1 MAERYLVAGSLR
13 LDTVDE
19 RVLRD
24 AAPLR
29 IGGKAFILLRALM
42 EDAQTLVTKDALFD
56 RVWNGLAVSESVLT
70 TAIKELR
77 QALGD
82 DARQPRI
89 IETVHRRGYRFLLP
103 VEAMASLEPMDVV
116 DVVAPPSPPPAAP
129 PPVPK
134 REAEAAAA
142 GKPWFLS
149 WAALIALAASALAL
163 LAAIAVSRDPGLNIV
178 APLAHPKSIAVL
190 PFRDLS
196 PAPNQTWFASGLT
209 EEVLSRLVRT
219 PDLRVASSVSG
230 QQLRTSSGSIT
241 DAAER
246 LGVAHILD
254 GSVRRAD
261 GRVRVTAQL
270 VRTSDGLQ
278 LWSQSYDRPAREIIS
293 IQEDIAFRI
302 ASALKTVMEP
312 ARLRAMVA
320 TGTSSVEAYEAYL
333 QGVAADQRSNDTGGR
348 SHAEAAAAAYQLAR
362 TLDPDF
368 AEAHWRSAQT
378 WFGQTTRINGSVN
391 GEGKPEAL
399 RLAEFLARVDRAI
412 ATSQDDIQSLRY
424 QSAKAAAQFELARA
438 LELMLRYIRARP
450 RDIDAWEEVA
460 ERAAHA
466 GRRDWMADAAQ
477 QIHALSLE
485 AGSPRSRAITLSVMA
500 LRLDMATDQAR
511 KQISL
516 RPNSAMIHYQAHRA
530 LIWSGKNEEARR
542 SLDVIEASELP
553 PMTKLLARLRQT
565 CAEDRRKDALAIYDR
580 IRATSTHTSDL
591 WLGAQTIGDNAAAK
605 MILDP
610 LDRPGQLTTLVQF
623 TINPSFDRRLY
634 PQLDAALAK
643 GGVKPVRVVRIPAT
657 CPTRPAAS

>member
-1 MAERYLVAGSLR
+1 MAERYLVAGSIR

-19 RVLRD
+19 RVSQD
-24 AAPLR
+24 AVPLR
-29 IGGKAFILLRALM
+29 VGGKAFILLRTLM

-56 RVWNGLAVSESVLT
+56 RVWNGLAVSDSVLT
-70 TAIKELR
+70 TAVKELR

-82 DARQPRI
+82 SARQPRL

-103 VEAMASLEPMDVV
+103 VEATDSLEPIDKVEASNAPV
-116 DVVAPPSPPPAAP
+116 SKQEPNVAASG
-129 PPVPK
+129 K
-134 REAEAAAA
+134 RLA
-142 GKPWFLS
+142 LS
-149 WAALIALAASALAL
+149 RTALIGILAAALAL
-163 LAAIAVSRDPGLNIV
+163 LAVFVISRDLGVTIV
-178 APLAHPKSIAVL
+178 APHAHPKSIAVL

-196 PAPNQTWFASGLT
+196 PTPGEAWFASGLT
-209 EEVLSRLVRT
+209 EEVLSRLGRT
-219 PDLRVASSVSG
+219 PDLRVAAGVSG
-230 QQLRTSSGSIT
+230 QQLRASSGSIT
-241 DAAER
+241 DEARR

-270 VRTSDGLQ
+270 VRTADGVQ
-278 LWSQSYDRPAREIIS
+278 LWSQSYDRPSREIIT

-320 TGTSSVEAYEAYL
+320 TGASSVEAYEAYL
-333 QGVAADQRSNDTGGR
+333 QGVAQDQRSNDTGSR

-399 RLAEFLARVDRAI
+399 RLAEFLTRVDRAI
-412 ATSQDDIQSLRY
+412 ATSKDDIQSLRY

-466 GRRDWMADAAQ
+466 GRRDWMAHAAQ
-477 QIHALSLE
+477 RIHALSLE

-500 LRLDMATDQAR
+500 LRLDNAAEQAR

-530 LIWSGKNEEARR
+530 FVWSGKNEEARR
-542 SLDVIEASELP
+542 SLEVIEASELP
-553 PMTKLLARLRQT
+553 PTTKLLARLRQA
-565 CAEDRRKDALAIYDR
+565 CVEGRRNDALAVYAR
-580 IRATSTHTSDL
+580 LRTTSKHTSDL
-591 WLGAQTIGDNAAAK
+591 WLGAQTIGDDAAAK
-605 MILDP
+605 LILDP

-634 PQLDAALAK
+634 PRLDAALAK
-643 GGVKPVRVVRIPAT
+643 GGVKPVRVIRIPAA
-657 CPTRPAAS
+657 CPGGPTAS

>member
-19 RVLRD
+19 RVLLD
-24 AAPLR
+24 AVPLR
-29 IGGKAFILLRALM
+29 IGGKAFILLRILM
-42 EDAQTLVTKDALFD
+42 EDAQTLVTKDTLFD

-70 TAIKELR
+70 TAVKELR

-82 DARQPRI
+82 DARKPRI

-103 VEAMASLEPMDVV
+103 VEAKASLEPTNVV
-116 DVVAPPSPPPAAP
+116 EEIEPHMPVP

-134 REAEAAAA
+134 AFA
-142 GKPWFLS
+142 GAGTASKSKFRS
-149 WAALIALAASALAL
+149 WTALLALAAGALAL
-163 LAAIAVSRDPGLNIV
+163 MAVLAFSRGASLTIV
-178 APLAHPKSIAVL
+178 APRAHPKSVAVL

-196 PAPNQTWFASGLT
+196 PVSNQTWFASGLT

-219 PDLRVASSVSG
+219 PDLRVASGVSG
-230 QQLRTSSGSIT
+230 QQLRASSGSIT
-241 DAAER
+241 DAAKK

-270 VRTSDGLQ
+270 VRTSDGFQ
-278 LWSQSYDRPAREIIS
+278 LWSQSYDRPARDVIS

-312 ARLRAMVA
+312 AKLRAMVA

-333 QGVAADQRSNDTGGR
+333 QGVAEDQRSNDTGGR
-348 SHAEAAAAAYQLAR
+348 PHAEAAAAAYQLAR
-362 TLDPDF
+362 TLDPEF

-391 GEGKPEAL
+391 GDGKPEPL
-399 RLAEFLARVDRAI
+399 RLAEFLTRVDRAI
-412 ATSQDDIQSLRY
+412 ATSQDEIQRLRY

-438 LELMLRYIRARP
+438 LELMLSYIRARP

-466 GRRDWMADAAQ
+466 GRRDWMARAAE

-500 LRLDMATDQAR
+500 MRLDNATKQAR
-511 KQISL
+511 EQISL

-530 LIWSGKNEEARR
+530 FVWSGKNTEARR

-553 PMTKLLARLRQT
+553 PTTKLLARLRQA
-565 CAEDRRKDALAIYDR
+565 CAEGRRKDALAVYAQL
-580 IRATSTHTSDL
+580 RATSTRTSDL
-591 WLGAQTIGDNAAAK
+591 WLGAQTIGDHTAAK
-605 MILDP
+605 LILDP

-634 PQLDAALAK
+634 PQLDAALTK
-643 GGVKPVRVVRIPAT
+643 GGVKPVRVVRIPAA
-657 CPTRPAAS
+657 CSEGAPTS